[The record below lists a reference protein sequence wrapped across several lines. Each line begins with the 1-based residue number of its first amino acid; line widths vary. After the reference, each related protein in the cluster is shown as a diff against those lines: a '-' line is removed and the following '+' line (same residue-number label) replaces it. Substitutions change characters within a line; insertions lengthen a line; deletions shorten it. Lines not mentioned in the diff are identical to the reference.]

1 MVAAVLVPFVGFAIF
16 VDMQMAQRLSK
27 QVVLSSLEGLADD
40 LAGRIDRDIADR
52 RGDLWQWTRSPSV
65 REALWEPEIA
75 PVLHGKPSK
84 WGPETILSWRE
95 GTLPSPD
102 PHERRREI
110 TAWLDQ
116 GVTQERAY
124 DLILLVGPR
133 GRLVTC
139 NSIQPD
145 GEPMSAELIRAL
157 FDRDYAGE
165 DWFRRCLAEGSV
177 AEDQHVSDLLPP
189 RNAEPGVH
197 PENYH
202 LAFGGA
208 VHDLYEPDRV
218 IGVVYTLVNWI
229 HVHER
234 VREEL
239 LISIFRGL
247 VGPESPP
254 TPYAW
259 VWADDADTI
268 LAHPMLENYGL
279 RVSQPPI
286 ALPQLVAAARSADS
300 GLYPEYEFVGK
311 RKNAAFRRCMGREE
325 GGFGWV
331 VGVGINN
338 EDIYQAVGEL
348 RRLLYRATG
357 MVALIVVLWTMII
370 ARRTTGPILALQHH
384 TRRVASG
391 DLDARI
397 AIRTGDE
404 LQELGEDFNRMSA
417 ELKANREQLVR
428 AEKDAAWREM
438 ARQVAHDIKNPLTP
452 IKLSADLLKRAREE
466 SSPQFDE
473 IFDRTLATISRQVEH
488 LREIASDFHALTGA
502 MRHRPESFDLER
514 AVREVLEFNAAWAE
528 ASGIAVKLEG
538 RGGRVHLDRGLLR
551 RVLLNLVSNAFEAMP
566 DGGELGVSLQVRD
579 GRVRL
584 EVRDTGSGLSEE
596 VRAHLF
602 EPYFTTRSQGTG
614 LGLAIARRA
623 IEEMGG
629 EIEVV
634 PAPEGGPP
642 GTVARLWLPL
652 EETDRPT

>member
-16 VDMQMAQRLSK
+16 VDTQMAQRLSK

-40 LAGRIDRDIADR
+40 LAHRIDRDIADR

-65 REALWEPEIA
+65 REALWEPEIDSA
-75 PVLHGKPSK
+75 LYEEPSR
-84 WGPETILSWRE
+84 WGPETMLRWRE
-95 GTLPSPD
+95 GTLQSSKR
-102 PHERRREI
+102 HKRRREI
-110 TAWLDQ
+110 TTWLDQ

-124 DLILLVGPR
+124 DLILLIGAQ

-145 GEPMSAELIRAL
+145 GAPMPAERIRAL
-157 FDRDYAGE
+157 FERDYSE
-165 DWFRRCLAEGSV
+165 EEWFRRCLDEGTI

-218 IGVVYTLVNWI
+218 IGVVYTLVNWL

-234 VREEL
+234 VREGL
-239 LISIFRGL
+239 IISIFRGL
-247 VGPESPP
+247 VGPQKPP
-254 TPYAW
+254 SAYAW
-259 VWADDADTI
+259 IWASDADTI
-268 LAHPMLENYGL
+268 RAHPTLKIGQ
-279 RVSQPPI
+279 RVSQPPVE
-286 ALPQLVAAARSADS
+286 LPQLVAAASSAEA
-300 GLYPEYEFVGK
+300 GLYPEYEFHGK
-311 RKNAAFRRCMGREE
+311 RKNAAFHRCRSQPE
-325 GGFGWV
+325 GFGWV
-331 VGVGINN
+331 AGVGIDND
-338 EDIYQAVGEL
+338 DIYQAVGEL
-348 RRLLYRATG
+348 RGLLYRASG
-357 MVALIVVLWTMII
+357 IVALIVVLWTMII
-370 ARRTTGPILALQHH
+370 ARRTTGPILALRDH
-384 TRRVASG
+384 TRRVAAG

-397 AIRTGDE
+397 EIRTGDE
-404 LQELGEDFNRMSA
+404 LQKLGEDFNRMSA

-642 GTVARLWLPL
+642 GTAARLWLPL
-652 EETDRPT
+652 E